1 MRAAGDGATDG
12 DDTISVFSLQ
22 HTPQDDD
29 SLLAS
34 YTHPPEIVNPTT
46 TVGPGRIDLGAACTK
61 EQVRPAAVL
70 AARR

>member
-1 MRAAGDGATDG
+1 MGAAGDSETDG
-12 DDTISVFSLQ
+12 DDTFSLSSLSN
-22 HTPQDDD
+22 TRQDDD
-29 SLLAS
+29 SALAL

-70 AARR
+70 AAHR